1 MAARPSRRARGASGL
16 RKRRR
21 KRPGSR
27 SVLGEPSPAG
37 GGGPF
42 PGPYVSPAFR
52 SIARESQGRG
62 RGRGCACAPGSRC
75 GGRAGGRAPPGG
87 GGPCRCRHGRRGAVG
102 AAGRAAGGL
111 VPPAAGRLPA
121 SRRVLPVAR
130 GDGSSPCRTAVFP
143 LMTSGVTYW
152 VIKSLQQLDICSSC
166 INSYTLL
173 VSPRLLFTMF
183 SFILDYSVYRL
194 APSWEADPWKALV
207 LLAGSY
213 VTLVFYTRTFTNTLE
228 GLLFALLMVLV
239 SSRKSAGSLAEPT
252 SSPLIGIIT
261 TAGFFNR
268 PTFLAFALMPLL
280 YWAGLIVDS
289 QKSIKT
295 AINHFLK
302 LVLCA
307 CFTAIVFVTADT
319 LYFTSLELG
328 NLYNIKKS
336 SLFDVIG
343 QLNEKIIV
351 TPFNFLSYNL
361 NPHNLA
367 LHGSHP
373 RITHFTVN
381 GIMLFGILHILA
393 IGAGFK
399 MLKKYIHQLVRVKSY
414 YHGPSGLLVHS
425 EGNPMLLLFYFVPLA
440 FLSLFSHQEPRFLI
454 PLIVPLVLFSTSQ
467 NRAVKWKHVIVIFN
481 VLGALLFGCLHQGGL
496 IPCLF
501 HLEHL
506 VHSPESPH
514 HPRHYTLLF
523 AHTYMPPRSLLNIKK
538 RDTHIE
544 VIDMAGSE
552 EETLCQTVEQRAN
565 NFTCND
571 CQVFVI
577 IPGTVRATITK
588 CSVSF
593 KNETLIFPHLSME
606 DPPQMPFLFSGN
618 WRSQLGLYIL
628 QLGRDQQSL

>member
-1 MAARPSRRARGASGL
+1 M
-16 RKRRR
+16 
-21 KRPGSR
+21 
-27 SVLGEPSPAG
+27 
-37 GGGPF
+37 
-42 PGPYVSPAFR
+42 YVCTFFFSSF
-52 SIARESQGRG
+52 I
-62 RGRGCACAPGSRC
+62 
-75 GGRAGGRAPPGG
+75 
-87 GGPCRCRHGRRGAVG
+87 
-102 AAGRAAGGL
+102 
-111 VPPAAGRLPA
+111 
-121 SRRVLPVAR
+121 
-130 GDGSSPCRTAVFP
+130 GDILNLQVYYPWEFLSSSPCRTVVFP

-152 VIKSLQQLDICSSC
+152 VIKSLQQLDVCSSC

-173 VSPRLLFTMF
+173 VSPRLLVTVF

-194 APSWEADPWKALV
+194 APFWEADPWKALV

-239 SSRKSAGSLAEPT
+239 CSRKPDGSSAGPT
-252 SSPLIGIIT
+252 HSPLIGIVT

-280 YWAGLIVDS
+280 YWAGLIVES

-295 AINHFLK
+295 IINHFLK
-302 LVLCA
+302 LFLCA
-307 CFTAIVFVTADT
+307 CFTAIVFITADT
-319 LYFTSLELG
+319 FYFTSMGLD
-328 NLYNIKKS
+328 NLYSIKKN

-343 QLNEKIIV
+343 QLNEKMVI

-361 NPHNLA
+361 NSHNLA

-373 RITHFTVN
+373 RVTHFTVN
-381 GIMLFGILHILA
+381 GIMLFGILHVLA

-399 MLKKYIHQLVRVKSY
+399 MLKKYVPQLIQVKSRS
-414 YHGPSGLLVHS
+414 HGSPGLLAGS
-425 EGNPMLLLFYFVPLA
+425 EGNPTLLLFYFVPLA

-454 PLIVPLVLFSTSQ
+454 PLILPLVLFSTSQ
-467 NRAVKWKHVIVIFN
+467 SRAVKWKHVIIIFN

-501 HLEHL
+501 HLEQL
-506 VHSPESPH
+506 VHSESSN

-552 EETLCQTVEQRAN
+552 EETLCRAVEQRAN
-565 NFTCND
+565 NFTCNH
-571 CQVFVI
+571 CHVFVI
-577 IPGTVRATITK
+577 IPGTVRATMTK
-588 CSVSF
+588 CGVLF
-593 KNETLIFPHLSME
+593 RNETLIFPHLSME
-606 DPPQMPFLFSGN
+606 DPPQIPFLFSGN

-628 QLGRDQQSL
+628 QLDRGQQHL

>member
-1 MAARPSRRARGASGL
+1 MGWNLGQKPAIQCHRDLQDQSKAGASL
-16 RKRRR
+16 
-21 KRPGSR
+21 
-27 SVLGEPSPAG
+27 PSLLELPWAG
-37 GGGPF
+37 GF
-42 PGPYVSPAFR
+42 PVNPLASWLVTFRLLHTCLSHPTLLLATVSP
-52 SIARESQGRG
+52 ELCCQN
-62 RGRGCACAPGSRC
+62 
-75 GGRAGGRAPPGG
+75 
-87 GGPCRCRHGRRGAVG
+87 
-102 AAGRAAGGL
+102 
-111 VPPAAGRLPA
+111 
-121 SRRVLPVAR
+121 
-130 GDGSSPCRTAVFP
+130 SPCRTVVFP

-152 VIKSLQQLDICSSC
+152 VIKSLQQLDVCSSC
-166 INSYTLL
+166 VNSYTLL
-173 VSPRLLFTMF
+173 VSPRLLFTIF

-194 APSWEADPWKALV
+194 APLWEADPWKALV

-213 VTLVFYTRTFTNTLE
+213 VTLVFYTRTFTNALE

-239 SSRKSAGSLAEPT
+239 SSRKADGSVAEPT
-252 SSPLIGIIT
+252 SSPLIGIVT

-295 AINHFLK
+295 VINHFLK

-307 CFTAIVFVTADT
+307 SFTAVVFITADT
-319 LYFTSLELG
+319 FYFTS
-328 NLYNIKKS
+328 
-336 SLFDVIG
+336 VG
-343 QLNEKIIV
+343 QLHEKMIV

-373 RITHFTVN
+373 RVTHFTVN

-393 IGAGFK
+393 IAAGFK
-399 MLKKYIHQLVRVKSY
+399 QLKKYIHQLMRVKPY
-414 YHGPSGLLVHS
+414 YHGSPGLLVHS
-425 EGNPMLLLFYFVPLA
+425 EGNPTLLLFYFVPLA

-454 PLIVPLVLFSTSQ
+454 PLILPLVLFSTSQ
-467 NRAVKWKHVIVIFN
+467 DRAGKWKHVIIIFN

-501 HLEHL
+501 HLEQL
-506 VHSPESPH
+506 THSPEPSN

-544 VIDMAGSE
+544 VIDIAGSG
-552 EETLCQTVEQRAN
+552 EETLCRTVGQRAN

-571 CQVFVI
+571 CHVFVI

-588 CSVSF
+588 CGVSF

-606 DPPQMPFLFSGN
+606 DPPQIPFLFSGN

-628 QLGRDQQSL
+628 QLDRDQRSL

>member
-1 MAARPSRRARGASGL
+1 MYFFFFSSFIGDILNLQVYYPW
-16 RKRRR
+16 
-21 KRPGSR
+21 
-27 SVLGEPSPAG
+27 E
-37 GGGPF
+37 F
-42 PGPYVSPAFR
+42 
-52 SIARESQGRG
+52 
-62 RGRGCACAPGSRC
+62 
-75 GGRAGGRAPPGG
+75 
-87 GGPCRCRHGRRGAVG
+87 
-102 AAGRAAGGL
+102 
-111 VPPAAGRLPA
+111 LP
-121 SRRVLPVAR
+121 
-130 GDGSSPCRTAVFP
+130 SSPCRSVVFP

-152 VIKSLQQLDICSSC
+152 VMKSLRQLDVCSSC

-173 VSPRLLFTMF
+173 VSPRLLFTML

-194 APSWEADPWKALV
+194 APCWEADPWKALV

-239 SSRKSAGSLAEPT
+239 SSRKSGGSLAEPT
-252 SSPLIGIIT
+252 SGPLIGIVT

-289 QKSIKT
+289 QKGIKT
-295 AINHFLK
+295 VINHFLK

-307 CFTAIVFVTADT
+307 CFTAVVFITADT
-319 LYFTSLELG
+319 FYFTSTGLDH
-328 NLYNIKKS
+328 LYSIKKS
-336 SLFDVIG
+336 SVLDVIAH
-343 QLNEKIIV
+343 LNEKMIV

-373 RITHFTVN
+373 RVTHFTVN

-399 MLKKYIHQLVRVKSY
+399 MLKKYIYQLFWVKSY
-414 YHGPSGLLVHS
+414 CHGSSGLSVRS
-425 EGNPMLLLFYFVPLA
+425 EGSPTLLLFYFVPLS
-440 FLSLFSHQEPRFLI
+440 FLSLFTHQEPRFLI

-467 NRAVKWKHVIVIFN
+467 SRAVKWKPIIILFN

-496 IPCLF
+496 IPCLLR
-501 HLEHL
+501 LEQL
-506 VHSPESPH
+506 MRSPEPSS

-523 AHTYMPPRSLLNIKK
+523 AHTYMPPRSLLNIQK

-565 NFTCND
+565 NSTCND
-571 CQVFVI
+571 RHVFII

-588 CSVSF
+588 CAVSF

-606 DPPQMPFLFSGN
+606 DPPQIPFLFSGS

-628 QLGRDQQSL
+628 QLDRDQQSL

>member
-1 MAARPSRRARGASGL
+1 MWAKGLWALLAAL
-16 RKRRR
+16 
-21 KRPGSR
+21 
-27 SVLGEPSPAG
+27 
-37 GGGPF
+37 
-42 PGPYVSPAFR
+42 
-52 SIARESQGRG
+52 
-62 RGRGCACAPGSRC
+62 
-75 GGRAGGRAPPGG
+75 RAGWCLLPQ
-87 GGPCRCRHGRRGAVG
+87 
-102 AAGRAAGGL
+102 AGYLHPDEFFQSPEVMAGDIL
-111 VPPAAGRLPA
+111 NLQVYYPWEFL
-121 SRRVLPVAR
+121 ST
-130 GDGSSPCRTAVFP
+130 SPCRTAVFP

-152 VIKSLQQLDICSSC
+152 VIKSLQQLDLCSSC

-173 VSPRLLFTMF
+173 VSPRLLFTVS
-183 SFILDYSVYRL
+183 SFLLDYSAYRL
-194 APSWEADPWKALV
+194 APSWEADPWKALL

-228 GLLFALLMVLV
+228 GLLFAVLMLLV
-239 SSRKSAGSLAEPT
+239 SSRKSDGTLAAPT
-252 SSPLIGIIT
+252 SSPLIGVVT

-295 AINHFLK
+295 VINHFLK

-307 CFTAIVFVTADT
+307 CFTAVVFITADT
-319 LYFTSLELG
+319 LYFASVGFDDLSSISKG
-328 NLYNIKKS
+328 
-336 SLFDVIG
+336 SLFDVLG
-343 QLNEKIIV
+343 QLSEKTIV
-351 TPFNFLSYNL
+351 TPFNFISYNL
-361 NPHNLA
+361 NPYNLA

-373 RITHFTVN
+373 RVTHFAVN
-381 GIMLFGILHILA
+381 GVMLFGILHVLA

-399 MLKKYIHQLVRVKSY
+399 TLKKYIQHLIWARSHCQGS
-414 YHGPSGLLVHS
+414 PGLLVPS
-425 EGNPMLLLFYFVPLA
+425 EGNPTLLLFYFVPLA

-454 PLIVPLVLFSTSQ
+454 PLILPLVLFSTSQ
-467 NRAVKWKHVIVIFN
+467 NRAVKWKHVIVVFN

-501 HLEHL
+501 HLEQL
-506 VHSPESPH
+506 VHSPESSN

-538 RDTHIE
+538 RDTSVE

-552 EETLCQTVEQRAN
+552 EAALCQTVEQQAN

-571 CQVFVI
+571 CEVFVI

-588 CSVSF
+588 CDVSV
-593 KNETLIFPHLSME
+593 KKETLIFPHLSME
-606 DPPQMPFLFSGN
+606 DPPQISLLFSGN

-628 QLGRDQQSL
+628 QVDRNHNSL

>member
-1 MAARPSRRARGASGL
+1 MAAWRLWA
-16 RKRRR
+16 
-21 KRPGSR
+21 
-27 SVLGEPSPAG
+27 VLA
-37 GGGPF
+37 
-42 PGPYVSPAFR
+42 AL
-52 SIARESQGRG
+52 
-62 RGRGCACAPGSRC
+62 
-75 GGRAGGRAPPGG
+75 RAGWCLLPQ
-87 GGPCRCRHGRRGAVG
+87 
-102 AAGRAAGGL
+102 AGYLHPDEFFQSPEVMAGDIL
-111 VPPAAGRLPA
+111 NLQVYYPWEFH
-121 SRRVLPVAR
+121 S
-130 GDGSSPCRTAVFP
+130 SSPCRTVVFP

-152 VIKSLQQLDICSSC
+152 VVKSLQQLDICSSC

-173 VSPRLLFTMF
+173 VSPRLLFTIF
-183 SFILDYSVYRL
+183 SFVLDYSVYQL

-228 GLLFALLMVLV
+228 GLLFALLLVLV
-239 SSRKSAGSLAEPT
+239 SSNKSDSSSLKPT
-252 SSPLIGIIT
+252 SSPLIGIVT

-280 YWAGLIVDS
+280 YWAGLNVDS

-295 AINHFLK
+295 IINPLLK
-302 LVLCA
+302 LITCA
-307 CFTAIVFVTADT
+307 CFTAVVFITADT
-319 LYFTSLELG
+319 LYFTSVGLD
-328 NLYNIKKS
+328 NFYSIKKS
-336 SLFDVIG
+336 SLFDVIA
-343 QLNEKIIV
+343 QLNHKMVV
-351 TPFNFLSYNL
+351 TPLNFLSYNL

-367 LHGSHP
+367 QHGSHP
-373 RITHFTVN
+373 RVTHFTVN

-399 MLKKYIHQLVRVKSY
+399 MLKKYIYQLMRVKSY
-414 YHGPSGLLVHS
+414 YRGSPRVFVHS
-425 EGNPMLLLFYFVPLA
+425 EGNPKLLLFYFVPLA

-454 PLIVPLVLFSTSQ
+454 PLILPLVLFNTSQ
-467 NRAVKWKHVIVIFN
+467 NRAMKWKPVIIIFN
-481 VLGALLFGCLHQGGL
+481 VLGALVFGWLHQGGL

-506 VHSPESPH
+506 MHSPGSSNH
-514 HPRHYTLLF
+514 TRHYTLLF

-538 RDTHIE
+538 RDTNIE

-552 EETLCQTVEQRAN
+552 EETLCQTVGQQAK

-571 CQVFVI
+571 CHFFVI

-588 CSVSF
+588 CGVLL

-606 DPPQMPFLFSGN
+606 DPPQISFLFSEN

-628 QLGRDQQSL
+628 QLGRDHQSP

>member
-1 MAARPSRRARGASGL
+1 MPLLLSCIPNAAL
-16 RKRRR
+16 LNKIY
-21 KRPGSR
+21 
-27 SVLGEPSPAG
+27 
-37 GGGPF
+37 
-42 PGPYVSPAFR
+42 YVCVYLFFFFSSF
-52 SIARESQGRG
+52 I
-62 RGRGCACAPGSRC
+62 
-75 GGRAGGRAPPGG
+75 
-87 GGPCRCRHGRRGAVG
+87 
-102 AAGRAAGGL
+102 
-111 VPPAAGRLPA
+111 
-121 SRRVLPVAR
+121 
-130 GDGSSPCRTAVFP
+130 GDILNLQVYYPWEFLSSSPCRTVVFP

-194 APSWEADPWKALV
+194 APFWEADPWKALV

-213 VTLVFYTRTFTNTLE
+213 VTLVFYTRTFTNALE

-239 SSRKSAGSLAEPT
+239 SSRKPDGSSAEPT
-252 SSPLIGIIT
+252 SSPLVGIVT

-280 YWAGLIVDS
+280 YWVGLIVDS
-289 QKSIKT
+289 QKGIKT
-295 AINHFLK
+295 VINHFLK

-307 CFTAIVFVTADT
+307 CFTAVVFVTADT
-319 LYFTSLELG
+319 FYFTAMGLD
-328 NLYNIKKS
+328 NLYSIQKS

-343 QLNEKIIV
+343 QLNEKMIV

-361 NPHNLA
+361 DPRNLA

-373 RITHFTVN
+373 RVTHFTVN

-399 MLKKYIHQLVRVKSY
+399 MLKKYICQLIQVKSY
-414 YHGPSGLLVHS
+414 CHGSSGLLVHS
-425 EGNPMLLLFYFVPLA
+425 EGNPTLLLFYFVPLA

-454 PLIVPLVLFSTSQ
+454 PLILPLVLFSTSQ
-467 NRAVKWKHVIVIFN
+467 NRAVKWKHVIIIFN
-481 VLGALLFGCLHQGGL
+481 LLGALLFGCLHQGGL
-496 IPCLF
+496 IPCLL
-501 HLEHL
+501 HLEQL
-506 VHSPESPH
+506 MHSPESSN

-538 RDTHIE
+538 RDTHVE

-552 EETLCQTVEQRAN
+552 EETLCRTVEQRAN

-571 CQVFVI
+571 CHVFVI

-588 CSVSF
+588 CGVSF

-606 DPPQMPFLFSGN
+606 DPPQIPFLFSGN

-628 QLGRDQQSL
+628 QLDRDQQSL

>member
-1 MAARPSRRARGASGL
+1 MGARGLWAL
-16 RKRRR
+16 
-21 KRPGSR
+21 
-27 SVLGEPSPAG
+27 LA
-37 GGGPF
+37 
-42 PGPYVSPAFR
+42 AL
-52 SIARESQGRG
+52 
-62 RGRGCACAPGSRC
+62 
-75 GGRAGGRAPPGG
+75 RAGWCLLPQ
-87 GGPCRCRHGRRGAVG
+87 
-102 AAGRAAGGL
+102 AGYLHPDEFFQSPEVMAGDIL
-111 VPPAAGRLPA
+111 NLQVYYPWEFL
-121 SRRVLPVAR
+121 S
-130 GDGSSPCRTAVFP
+130 SSPCRTVVFP
-143 LMTSGVTYW
+143 LMTSGITYW

-173 VSPRLLFTMF
+173 VSPRLLFTIF

-194 APSWEADPWKALV
+194 APSWEADRWKALV

-239 SSRKSAGSLAEPT
+239 SSRKPDSSLAEPS
-252 SSPLIGIIT
+252 SSPLIGIVT

-280 YWAGLIVDS
+280 YWAGFIVDS
-289 QKSIKT
+289 QRSIKT
-295 AINHFLK
+295 VINHFLK

-307 CFTAIVFVTADT
+307 CFTAVVFITADT
-319 LYFTSLELG
+319 FYFTTVGLD
-328 NLYNIKKS
+328 NLYSIKNN

-343 QLNEKIIV
+343 QLNEKMIV

-381 GIMLFGILHILA
+381 GMMLFGILHVLA
-393 IGAGFK
+393 IGAGCK
-399 MLKKYIHQLVRVKSY
+399 MLKQYICQLIWVKSY
-414 YHGPSGLLVHS
+414 YRGSSGLLVHS
-425 EGNPMLLLFYFVPLA
+425 KGKPTLLLFYFVPLA

-454 PLIVPLVLFSTSQ
+454 PLILPLVLFSTSQ
-467 NRAVKWKHVIVIFN
+467 NRAMKWKYVIVIFN
-481 VLGALLFGCLHQGGL
+481 MLGALLFGCLHQGGL

-501 HLEHL
+501 RLEQL
-506 VHSPESPH
+506 VHSPGSSS

-552 EETLCQTVEQRAN
+552 EETLCQIVEQRAN
-565 NFTCND
+565 DFTCND
-571 CQVFVI
+571 CHVI
-577 IPGTVRATITK
+577 VVIPGTIRATITK
-588 CSVSF
+588 CGVSF
-593 KNETLIFPHLSME
+593 LNETLIFPHLSME
-606 DPPQMPFLFSGN
+606 DPPHIPFLLSRN

-628 QLGRDQQSL
+628 QLGRNQQSL